1 MAIQRQLTNER
12 MSQIVTH
19 NGTVYLSGQ
28 VGDDMNA
35 GVEQQTRETLANIE
49 HLLDLAGTDKSRIL
63 SVTIY
68 LKDIDAD
75 FAGMNSVWDQWLPK
89 GVAPARATVEAKLCE
104 PEILVELSVVAAG
117 VYRILF
123 YRCAVAGFQEGR
135 TGKSD

>member
-1 MAIQRQLTNER
+1 MAVQRLLTNER

-35 GVEQQTRETLANIE
+35 GIEQQTREALANIE
-49 HLLDLAGTDKSRIL
+49 RLLDLAGTDKTRLL

-68 LKDIDAD
+68 LKDIDAH
-75 FAGMNSVWDQWLPK
+75 FQGMNQVWDTWLPK

-104 PEILVELSVVAAG
+104 PEILVELSVVAA
-117 VYRILF
+117 LP
-123 YRCAVAGFQEGR
+123 
-135 TGKSD
+135 